1 MRKSVTPLILALAA
15 LLTTL
20 AFGVSPAAAKTPCW
34 KQLLNDEF
42 DGRIDNTYPVHCYHD
57 ALNHLQPDVKTYGD
71 AYRTISRALAS
82 ALLSYRGNHN
92 GAGPPSANTPLTPKG
107 SVKAKKHRNLFQW
120 LADRIG
126 PGNATSIPLPLL
138 ILAGLGLLLI
148 AAAGASYAARR
159 IQARRPRPQP
169 ATAPP
174 APRRD

>member
-1 MRKSVTPLILALAA
+1 MRKSVPPLILALAA
-15 LLTTL
+15 LLATL
-20 AFGVSPAAAKTPCW
+20 AFGVSPAAAKAPCW
-34 KQLLNDEF
+34 KQLLNDEY

-71 AYRTISRALAS
+71 AYRTISRALES
-82 ALLSYRGNHN
+82 ALLGYKSDHN
-92 GAGPPSANTPLTPKG
+92 GRPPSANTPLNGQGP
-107 SVKAKKHRNLFQW
+107 VKVKKHRNLFQW

-159 IQARRPRPQP
+159 IQARRLRPQP

-174 APRRD
+174 TPRRD